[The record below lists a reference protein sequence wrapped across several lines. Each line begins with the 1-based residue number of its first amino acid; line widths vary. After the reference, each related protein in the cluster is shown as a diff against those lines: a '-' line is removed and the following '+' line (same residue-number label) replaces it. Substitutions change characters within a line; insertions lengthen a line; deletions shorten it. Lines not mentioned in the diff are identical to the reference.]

1 MPYNFDEILDRRSH
15 NSIKWKFYPE
25 DVLPMWVADMDF
37 RSPQAVTRALADKV
51 AFADFGYEIA
61 PESLINIVIE
71 RMERLYNWSVQPQ
84 DIIVIPG
91 LVTGINLVCRALG
104 RPGDGVLMQ
113 TPVYP
118 PFLSAPQGHQLI
130 RQDAPLTYVAD
141 GRHFHYEI
149 DYTAFEAAITPK
161 TKVFLLSN
169 PHNPIGQ
176 TYTQEQ
182 LARLAE
188 ICLRHNVVICSD
200 EIHAELLLDH
210 NQHIPLATLSP
221 EIANQTVTLIA
232 PSKTFNVAGLSCGF
246 AVITNPEI
254 RQKFIAAA
262 EGLTHGA
269 NSLGLAAAKAAYR
282 NDPDTNDW
290 LATLLQYLTDNRNT
304 LTEFVAAQ
312 LPDLHVTQPQATY
325 LAWLDCRAANL
336 PDPFEFFMQKAKVGL
351 NDGITFGPD
360 GSGFVRLNFGTPR
373 ATLLDGLNRMK
384 NALNGR

>member
-1 MPYNFDEILDRRSH
+1 
-15 NSIKWKFYPE
+15 
-25 DVLPMWVADMDF
+25 MWVADMDF
-37 RSPQAVTRALADKV
+37 RSPQAITRALTDKV

-104 RPGDGVLMQ
+104 QPGDGVLMQ

-118 PFLSAPQGHQLI
+118 PFLSAPQGHKLI

-149 DYTAFEAAITPK
+149 DYDTFEAAITSQ

-182 LARLAE
+182 LTRLAE

-200 EIHAELLLDH
+200 EIHAELLLDN

-232 PSKTFNVAGLSCGF
+232 PSKTFNVAGLCCGF
-246 AVITNPEI
+246 AIITNPEI
-254 RQKFIAAA
+254 RQRFIAAS

-269 NSLGLAAAKAAYR
+269 NSLGLAAAEAAYR

-290 LATLLQYLTDNRNT
+290 LTTLLQYLTDNRDT
-304 LTEFVAAQ
+304 LTEFVATQ
-312 LPDLHVTQPQATY
+312 LPDLRVTQPQATY
-325 LAWLDCRAANL
+325 LAWLDCRAASL

-373 ATLLDGLNRMK
+373 ATLLDGLERMK
-384 NALNGR
+384 KALENR